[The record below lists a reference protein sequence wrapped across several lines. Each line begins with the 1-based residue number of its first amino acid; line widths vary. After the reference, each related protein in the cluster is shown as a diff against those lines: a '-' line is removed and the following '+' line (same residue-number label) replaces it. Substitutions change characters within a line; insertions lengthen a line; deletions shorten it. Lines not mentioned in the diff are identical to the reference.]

1 MSTRN
6 ILFET
11 TSTAAIA
18 ILFTIG
24 IMKGSV
30 IYCALTWIIAGAFAF
45 EINVGIHFLFLQR
58 RKKKHI
64 GTLGL
69 FLLSGLIGCLIST
82 FLLVKY
88 STGIKK
94 D

>member
-6 ILFET
+6 LILETASTTAITILF
-11 TSTAAIA
+11 I
-18 ILFTIG
+18 IG

-30 IYCALTWIIAGAFAF
+30 MYCALTWIIAGAYAF
-45 EINVGIHFLFLQR
+45 EINVGMHFLFLQR

-82 FLLVKY
+82 FLLVIY
-88 STGIKK
+88 STRIKK